1 MAGPVQPRAITR
13 FSLPWQWDGAPL
25 RLMSR
30 AEDETGA
37 RQPTR
42 TDWKQRYASSN
53 FMHNNAIQAWQ
64 VSAAGTVENV
74 YT

>member
-1 MAGPVQPRAITR
+1 MTR
-13 FSLPWQWDGAPL
+13 FSLPWHWDGAPV
-25 RLMSR
+25 RLLSR

-37 RQPTR
+37 VQPTR
-42 TDWKQRYASSN
+42 TDWKKRYAPSN

-64 VSAAGTVENV
+64 INAAGKVENA